1 METNNTITKIVKG
14 SDTPGEREAN
24 QFATYVKAK
33 NVWYCGTEQQYKEEQ
48 ETTERLES
56 NIKESGYETSILQ
69 SLNSTAKKD
78 QSRSFV
84 G

>member
-1 METNNTITKIVKG
+1 MKTTTTITKTVKE
-14 SDTPGEREAN
+14 SDTPEEREAN
-24 QFATYVKAK
+24 QFATCVKVK
-33 NVWYCGTEQQYKEEQ
+33 NVWYCGTEQQYKKEQ

-69 SLNSTAKKD
+69 SLNSTVKKD
-78 QSRSFV
+78 QRRIFV